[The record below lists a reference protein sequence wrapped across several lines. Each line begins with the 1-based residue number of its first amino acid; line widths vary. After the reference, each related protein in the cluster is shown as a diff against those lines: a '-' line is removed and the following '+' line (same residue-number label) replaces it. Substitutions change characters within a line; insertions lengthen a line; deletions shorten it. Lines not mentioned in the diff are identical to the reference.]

1 MKHSHHINIKNQTD
15 RPPVSLIIIIR
26 VLLFFILRPTDG
38 YVRPGNVVEQC
49 KIQINWH
56 SSSSQSDCNILLR
69 FSIKF
74 NGPIVS
80 VELFSISPVSLLQT
94 SSADVISRLILSSS
108 KLSSYS
114 SLKSQRGVWTNKCTY
129 VLCSLYSCCFS
140 WTQSAITR
148 LMTVLDFIGLKLVEI
163 VFGFPRKVNWLA
175 GTGARVS
182 SNWSCPSTNQNMSLI
197 SQFQTFPDSKH
208 GWN

>member
-1 MKHSHHINIKNQTD
+1 MKHLHHINIKNQDWLIDSNWSSMSWVLTGGELHCLTTM
-15 RPPVSLIIIIR
+15 PWNIHTISISLTIITR
-26 VLLFFILRPTDG
+26 VLFFFILRPTDG

-56 SSSSQSDCNILLR
+56 SSSSQSDCKILLR

-80 VELFSISPVSLLQT
+80 VELFSNSPVSLLQA

-114 SLKSQRGVWTNKCTY
+114 SLKSQRGVWTNKFTY
-129 VLCSLYSCCFS
+129 ILGSFYSCCFS
-140 WTQSAITR
+140 
-148 LMTVLDFIGLKLVEI
+148 
-163 VFGFPRKVNWLA
+163 
-175 GTGARVS
+175 
-182 SNWSCPSTNQNMSLI
+182 
-197 SQFQTFPDSKH
+197 
-208 GWN
+208 